1 MGVIWQVCW
10 PVLLYGLIIDGAS
23 ALWGGGIL
31 ECTALGAA
39 FGVLIFGFLYKGLTG
54 DGFGRKKDFGLKDTG
69 FCAVVGIGAWAA
81 VNTLI
86 MISPLPRYFTGFSSA
101 AEEIYG
107 PPVFIQL
114 AAVGVIIPA
123 AEELVFRGMVFLRLR
138 KRYSFAVSA
147 WVSAGVFG
155 LYHGNLLQGIY
166 GFVMGWILA
175 WAMER
180 KGTIKA
186 AMAIHMAANIASVVL
201 TEAGYL
207 FTR

>member
-1 MGVIWQVCW
+1 M
-10 PVLLYGLIIDGAS
+10 
-23 ALWGGGIL
+23 
-31 ECTALGAA
+31 
-39 FGVLIFGFLYKGLTG
+39 
-54 DGFGRKKDFGLKDTG
+54 
-69 FCAVVGIGAWAA
+69 
-81 VNTLI
+81 
-86 MISPLPRYFTGFSSA
+86 
-101 AEEIYG
+101 
-107 PPVFIQL
+107 
-114 AAVGVIIPA
+114 IIPA